1 MAVAGLPE
9 PCNDHAHAIARLA
22 LAMRGVVGEVS
33 KRHSEDLKIR
43 IGIHTGNAVAGVIG
57 MHKFAYDIW
66 GDAVNTASAMESHG
80 IPNEIQ
86 VSHASF
92 IRLAKDFVFEPRGG
106 VEIKGKGQMETYL
119 LRRERPR

>member
-1 MAVAGLPE
+1 
-9 PCNDHAHAIARLA
+9 
-22 LAMRGVVGEVS
+22 
-33 KRHSEDLKIR
+33 
-43 IGIHTGNAVAGVIG
+43 

-92 IRLAKDFVFEPRGG
+92 ICLAEDFVLEPRGG

-119 LRRERPR
+119 LRCERSR